1 MPQPIGKTA
10 PHDTG
15 ASNQVR
21 TSSLGSCLTIHVE
34 GRFDFNCHQQFRRAY
49 EGAAA
54 GSYTEYV
61 VDLRGTEYID
71 SAALGMLL
79 VLRESAGSATR
90 AHHQQPPDGAQDSPD
105 RQLQHA
111 VLDRLMLRGLKSRRA
126 AARRHSATPCWS
138 STTSG

>member
-10 PHDTG
+10 ARDQG

-21 TSSLGSCLTIHVE
+21 TSSFGSCLTIHVE

-49 EGAAA
+49 EGAG
-54 GSYTEYV
+54 GSPTEYV

-79 VLRESAGSATR
+79 VLRESAGSATVR
-90 AHHQQPPDGAQDSPD
+90 ITNSRPAV
-105 RQLQHA
+105 RKILQIA
-111 VLDRLMLRGLKSRRA
+111 NFNTLFAID
-126 AARRHSATPCWS
+126 
-138 STTSG
+138 

>member
-10 PHDTG
+10 PRDSG
-15 ASNQVR
+15 ASNLVR

-54 GSYTEYV
+54 PVTEYV

-79 VLRESAGSATR
+79 VLRESAGSATVR
-90 AHHQQPPDGAQDSPD
+90 ITNTRPAV
-105 RQLQHA
+105 RKILQIA
-111 VLDRLMLRGLKSRRA
+111 NFNTLFAID
-126 AARRHSATPCWS
+126 
-138 STTSG
+138 

>member
-10 PHDTG
+10 PRISSG
-15 ASNQVR
+15 SNLVR

-54 GSYTEYV
+54 PVTEYV

-79 VLRESAGSATR
+79 VLRESAASASVRITNSR
-90 AHHQQPPDGAQDSPD
+90 PAV
-105 RQLQHA
+105 RKILQIA
-111 VLDRLMLRGLKSRRA
+111 NFNTLFAID
-126 AARRHSATPCWS
+126 
-138 STTSG
+138 

>member
-10 PHDTG
+10 ARDTG
-15 ASNQVR
+15 SSNTVR
-21 TSSLGSCLTIHVE
+21 TSSFGSCLTIHVE

-54 GSYTEYV
+54 PVTEYV

-79 VLRESAGSATR
+79 VLRESAGSATVR
-90 AHHQQPPDGAQDSPD
+90 ITNSRPAV
-105 RQLQHA
+105 RKILQIA
-111 VLDRLMLRGLKSRRA
+111 NFNTLFSID
-126 AARRHSATPCWS
+126 
-138 STTSG
+138 

>member
-10 PHDTG
+10 PRDSSG
-15 ASNQVR
+15 SNLVR

-54 GSYTEYV
+54 PVTEYV

-79 VLRESAGSATR
+79 VLRESAGNATVR
-90 AHHQQPPDGAQDSPD
+90 IANSRPAV
-105 RQLQHA
+105 RKILQIA
-111 VLDRLMLRGLKSRRA
+111 NFNTLFA
-126 AARRHSATPCWS
+126 IE
-138 STTSG
+138 